1 MSKHLDIIIS
11 LTINLMLFI
20 TWVVKMIF
28 TSDTPIS
35 FNDTEILVI
44 IIALLVLTL
53 TYLVYIIKT
62 KYIFLNL
69 VQILVILTL
78 WKVCFNLSRTYNYH
92 EGDTLVNKLGFSLTL
107 LISAFLI
114 IKSIFKSL
122 KFCKNKLNNQ
132 QA

>member
-35 FNDTEILVI
+35 FNNTEILVI
-44 IIALLVLTL
+44 AIALSVLTL
-53 TYLVYIIKT
+53 AYLVYIIKT
-62 KYIFLNL
+62 NYIVLNL

-78 WKVCFNLSRTYNYH
+78 CKVCFNLSQTYNYH
-92 EGDTLVNKLGFSLTL
+92 KGDTFVNKLGLSLTL
-107 LISAFLI
+107 LISVFLI
-114 IKSIFKSL
+114 IKSIFKSF

-132 QA
+132 QT